1 MAVEALK
8 QLPKAQP
15 RRFVPETIDLGA
27 WDQLVP
33 LFAKLQA
40 EGGSIRNAKDL
51 EAWVIRCGELG
62 AALDQEGSRRHI
74 DNTCQTDD
82 KEAEQAHLH
91 FVEHIEPQLKPE
103 WQKLD
108 QLFLACPYAK
118 DLPPERWMVFVR
130 ETKKDV
136 ELFREENIPL
146 QTEDTKLGLQY
157 QKITGAMTVR
167 FKGKEHTL
175 QQMGAYLEQP
185 DRDLREVA
193 WQLITFRRMLDRER
207 IEDLYDQL
215 LGLRAQIA
223 RNAGFK
229 GYREYAFRAKSR
241 FDYTPAMCADFHK
254 AVEELVVP
262 MARQLQERRK
272 RLMQLDQLRPW
283 DNAVDPRGRTP
294 LKPFENVEQFI
305 ERTHGVFRRID
316 NTLADDFGVLRKHGL
331 LELESRKGKA
341 PGGYLCPLTE
351 SGLAFIFMNAVG
363 LQRDVETLLHES
375 GHAFHAL
382 ATKDEPILMYRSA
395 PMEFCEVASMS
406 MELLG
411 GPHLDCYYSR
421 EDARRARRVHLEGIV
436 GILPWIAIVD
446 AFQHWI
452 YTHPGHTRAERRAEW
467 LSLLDRF
474 GGKEDWSGFEEAR
487 ACMWQ
492 RQLHIILLPF
502 YYIEYGIAQLGALQV
517 WLNSKRDVKQA
528 VADYRKA
535 LALGRSRPL
544 PELFKAAGAE
554 FEFSAK
560 TVKPLAEAIGAELK
574 ELEDA

>member
-8 QLPKAQP
+8 HLPKAQS
-15 RRFVPETIDLGA
+15 RRFVPEHIDLGD
-27 WDQLVP
+27 WNQLAP
-33 LFAKLQA
+33 LFVKLQE
-40 EGGSIRNAKDL
+40 EGTGLKSAL
-51 EAWVIRCGELG
+51 ELEVWVTRCGELG

-74 DNTCQTDD
+74 DHTCQTDD
-82 KEAEQAHLH
+82 LEAETAYLH
-91 FVEHIEPQLKPE
+91 FVEHIEPKLKSE

-108 QLFLACPYAK
+108 QIFLACPCSQ
-118 DLPPERWMVFVR
+118 DLPLERWMVFVR

-146 QTEDTKLGLQY
+146 QTEDTKLGLHY
-157 QKITGAMTVR
+157 QKIIGALTVR
-167 FKGKEHTL
+167 FNDKEHTL
-175 QQMGAYLEQP
+175 QQMGVYLEKP
-185 DRDLREVA
+185 DRNQREVA
-193 WQLITFRRMLDRER
+193 WQLITFRRMLERER

-215 LGLRAQIA
+215 LGLRTQIA
-223 RNAGFK
+223 RNADCD
-229 GYREYAFRAKSR
+229 GYRDFAFRAKSR
-241 FDYTPAMCADFHK
+241 FDYTPAMCTDFHT

-272 RLMQLDQLRPW
+272 RLMRIDQLRPW
-283 DNAVDPRGRTP
+283 DTAVDPRGRQP

-305 ERTHGVFRRID
+305 ERTHAVFQRID
-316 NTLADDFGVLRKHGL
+316 HTLADDFGVLRKHKL

-341 PGGYLCPLTE
+341 PGGYLCPLHE

-363 LQRDVETLLHES
+363 LERDVETLLHES

-382 ATKDEPILMYRSA
+382 ATKNEPILMYRNA
-395 PMEFCEVASMS
+395 PLEFCEVASMS

-411 GPHLDCYYSR
+411 GPHLDCFYGR
-421 EDARRARRVHLEGIV
+421 EDARRAQRVHLEGIV
-436 GILPWIAIVD
+436 SILPWIAIVD

-467 LSLLDRF
+467 LSLLGRF
-474 GGKEDWSGFEEAR
+474 GGKEDWTGFEDAR
-487 ACMWQ
+487 ASMWH
-492 RQLHIILLPF
+492 RQLHIVLLPF
-502 YYIEYGIAQLGALQV
+502 YYIEYGIAQLGALQI

-528 VADYRKA
+528 VSAYRKA

-544 PELFKAAGAE
+544 PELFKVAGAE

-560 TVKPLAEAIGAELK
+560 TIKPLAEAVGAELA